1 MAAITTAT
9 EAVRPRPGG
18 RRKTSGPDRATVFLL
33 TVAAFLGVLSF
44 LARELE
50 ASEPAK
56 VAHPVVV
63 TRRVYE
69 TRVVTTVRGGSGA
82 ASGTSVSQSSSSSG
96 PVSAAPAVSTR
107 SS

>member
-18 RRKTSGPDRATVFLL
+18 RRKTSGPDRATVLLL